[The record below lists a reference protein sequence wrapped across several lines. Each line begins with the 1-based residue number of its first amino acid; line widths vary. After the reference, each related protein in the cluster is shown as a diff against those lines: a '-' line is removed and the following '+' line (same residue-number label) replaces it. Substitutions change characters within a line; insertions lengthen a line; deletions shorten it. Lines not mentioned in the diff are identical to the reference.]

1 MVMHTEDLVAESR
14 RFIAPILRFTEMVV
28 GLEKTSGRVHSGA
41 NANFEKG
48 PMNQASIFRLL
59 CIICAVSVAWPQ
71 GTPRTPAQD
80 IRAHFVG
87 LNQKIMAMAK
97 DFPAADYGYR
107 PAEGVRSFGDVII
120 HIASGNIYAAKAGRG
135 EKVPWDELNPKAYKN
150 KAEIVVTL
158 EKSIQ
163 EATAALQAT
172 RDERFAA
179 TLDPWL
185 DVIEHAGEHC
195 GQLVAYYRAHG
206 LIPPQSRGNAK

>member
-1 MVMHTEDLVAESR
+1 MVMHAEDLVAESR

-87 LNQKIMAMAK
+87 LIKRSWPWRRISL
-97 DFPAADYGYR
+97 R
-107 PAEGVRSFGDVII
+107 P
-120 HIASGNIYAAKAGRG
+120 
-135 EKVPWDELNPKAYKN
+135 
-150 KAEIVVTL
+150 
-158 EKSIQ
+158 
-163 EATAALQAT
+163 
-172 RDERFAA
+172 
-179 TLDPWL
+179 
-185 DVIEHAGEHC
+185 
-195 GQLVAYYRAHG
+195 
-206 LIPPQSRGNAK
+206 